1 MDILGIDQIVVPHG
15 DRTTANKAKLMDSF
29 SKVRPTYDAPKPPN
43 EDDLI
48 DSIIRDM
55 PELGLSV
62 KSKHKAP
69 SIKSS
74 SSSST
79 RRSSK
84 SSSSQSTKST
94 ISTGSSLASSTNKG
108 DRKRIKESF
117 KGGLAT
123 PHTQSHGGSF
133 NPPSKDE
140 QIERLNAVLGISS
153 TSEGGKGKHSLA
165 ELDAKND
172 VKSTLIDH
180 ILEMREILH
189 NANQSLDGI
198 PEVTMKDD
206 DDIVANVH
214 EALEQKCERMDN
226 CDIFGVCIEMATQ
239 TAEEIFDGK
248 REIIGYKLNLTGW
261 SNTVMNK
268 IEKQKLRNDRIVR
281 AIKKHYGIGVGFN
294 LVFELVS
301 SAFLT
306 NKNNKRIE
314 KKAAARDS
322 ASAPPLADMGQ
333 QMRAIDRQ
341 FAFSPGY

>member
-1 MDILGIDQIVVPHG
+1 MDILGIDTIVVPHG
-15 DRTTANKAKLMDSF
+15 DRASANKSKLMDSF
-29 SKVRPTYDAPKPPN
+29 TKVRPTYEAPKPPD

-55 PELGLSV
+55 PELGLTV

-84 SSSSQSTKST
+84 SSSSQSST
-94 ISTGSSLASSTNKG
+94 CSSSNSSASSSSNKD
-108 DRKRIKESF
+108 DRKRIKDSY
-117 KGGLAT
+117 KGGLASAHA
-123 PHTQSHGGSF
+123 PGGIK
-133 NPPSKDE
+133 PLSKDE
-140 QIERLNAVLGISS
+140 QIERLNAVLGIDTS
-153 TSEGGKGKHSLA
+153 TKDHKHKHSLA

-172 VKSTLIDH
+172 VKSTMIDH

-189 NANQSLDGI
+189 NGNQSLDGI

-226 CDIFGVCIEMATQ
+226 CDIFSVCIEMATQ

-248 REIIGYKLNLTGW
+248 RELIGYKLNLTGW

-268 IEKQKLRNDRIVR
+268 VEKQKLRNDRIVR

-306 NKNNKRIE
+306 NKNNKRSE
-314 KKAAARDS
+314 KKASGREPALS
-322 ASAPPLADMGQ
+322 APLADIGQ
-333 QMRAIDRQ
+333 QMRTIDKQ
-341 FAFSPGY
+341 FAFNPGY